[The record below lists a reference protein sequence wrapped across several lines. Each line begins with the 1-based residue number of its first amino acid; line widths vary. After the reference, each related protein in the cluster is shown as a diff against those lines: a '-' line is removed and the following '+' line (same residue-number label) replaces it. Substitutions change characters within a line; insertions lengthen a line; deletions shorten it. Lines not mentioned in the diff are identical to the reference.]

1 MNIRKNWDC
10 ISLHTWLVMSS
21 YGIMFAL
28 LSFIEDIGCFPYVK
42 TQYPWIKGLV
52 SIFLGFLF
60 YLIIGLPHL
69 NGAKNR

>member
-1 MNIRKNWDC
+1 MIIKNWEY
-10 ISLHTWLVMSS
+10 ISLHTWLIISS
-21 YGIMFAL
+21 YGIMFACFSFL
-28 LSFIEDIGCFPYVK
+28 DDLGCLSDFTRNYKC
-42 TQYPWIKGLV
+42 IKAFL